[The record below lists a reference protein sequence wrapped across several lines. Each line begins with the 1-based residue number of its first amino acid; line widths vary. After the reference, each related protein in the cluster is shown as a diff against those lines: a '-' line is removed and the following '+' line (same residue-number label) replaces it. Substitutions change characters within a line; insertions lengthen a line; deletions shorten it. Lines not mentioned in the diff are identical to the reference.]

1 MNRVIEFRV
10 WDEGYKQ
17 MYYAKN
23 GYAPVSYFGLSN
35 SDLVASTMANKH
47 HLMQF
52 SGLTDKNGRK
62 IFEGDIVK
70 IDWSGRLYD
79 SQYTGKIIF
88 KEGQFMIDNIKDTE
102 HNSPMCEYLPHNS
115 IVLSHHQLFDV
126 LSSTYISNYGEVFTF
141 SENLTKCEIIGNL
154 YENPDLC
161 S

>member
-52 SGLTDKNGRK
+52 SGLHDKNGKK
-62 IFEGDIVK
+62 IFERDI
-70 IDWSGRLYD
+70 L
-79 SQYTGKIIF
+79 
-88 KEGQFMIDNIKDTE
+88 KDK
-102 HNSPMCEYLPHNS
+102 NGIVS
-115 IVLSHHQLFDV
+115 IVEYRNCEFVKNDRISVPPLFA
-126 LSSTYISNYGEVFTF
+126 SSGYLQIEV
-141 SENLTKCEIIGNL
+141 IGNL

-161 S
+161 N